1 MYLWEHP
8 AAHTYVSGPICV
20 MGDAAHATTPWQGS
34 GAGMAIEDS
43 LILSTLLGHADSV
56 ATSRLAL
63 KAYDAV
69 RRERTQ
75 RVVESSRETGIIRT
89 GRSTEFGLSLQKF
102 QEKLLSR
109 WDFII
114 DFDNKRHREEALALM
129 DRLIDG
135 CDKRN

>member
-8 AAHTYVSGPICV
+8 PASTYVSGPICV

-43 LILSTLLGHADSV
+43 LILSVLFGRAQSV
-56 ATSRLAL
+56 AQAVLAL
-63 KAYDAV
+63 KAYDFV

-75 RVVESSRETGIIRT
+75 RIVESSRETGIIRT
-89 GRSTEFGLSLQKF
+89 GRNKDIGLDLQKF
-102 QEKLLSR
+102 RQELLSR

-114 DFDNKRHREEALALM
+114 DFDNKRHVDEALASM
-129 DRLIDG
+129 DRLTSG
-135 CDKRN
+135 HGS